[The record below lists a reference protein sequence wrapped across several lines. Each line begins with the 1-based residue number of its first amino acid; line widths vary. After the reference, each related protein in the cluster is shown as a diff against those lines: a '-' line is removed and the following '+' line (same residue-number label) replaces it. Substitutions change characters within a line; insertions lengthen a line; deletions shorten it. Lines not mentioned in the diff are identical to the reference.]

1 MTPAGANPPPPDQ
14 ARVRTVLG
22 EIPAAELGTT
32 LVHEHLLVDIRC
44 NWRPHDDPAIAFRPV
59 TTERLGRIRANP
71 FACRDNLVVDEPH
84 VLADELKRYRDAGGD
99 SIVDATPP
107 GLGRDARVLEWLAAE
122 SGVNIVAGCGFYVE
136 ATHPAGLHRWSVED
150 IAGEM
155 IRDLTEGMDGTG
167 IRAGVIGELGV
178 TGYPMEPAERRVFQA
193 AALAQQQVGCA
204 IIAHS
209 AAGADSP
216 LEVIDVLSDAG
227 ADMSK
232 VVQGHLDDR
241 FRSDLDRYRRAVESG
256 AGLGLD
262 TFGRELYYAMRKTW
276 LPSDEDRMDAL
287 VMLID
292 SGMTDRVFPAQDIC
306 FKHELVANG
315 GHGYDHFLRNIVPRL
330 RARGVSAAD
339 LDTLLRK
346 NPARLLA

>member
-1 MTPAGANPPPPDQ
+1 M
-14 ARVRTVLG
+14 RTVLG

-136 ATHPAGLHRWSVED
+136 ATHPAGLHRWPVED

-216 LEVIDVLSDAG
+216 LEVIEVLADAG

-232 VVQGHLDDR
+232 VVQSHLDDR
-241 FRSDLDRYRRAVESG
+241 FRSDLDRHRQAVEWG
-256 AGLGLD
+256 ACLGLD

-276 LPSDEDRMDAL
+276 LPSDEDRMDTL
-287 VMLID
+287 VMLIE
-292 SGMTDRVFPAQDIC
+292 SGMADRVFPGQDIC
-306 FKHELVANG
+306 FKHELAAYG
-315 GHGYDHFLRNIVPRL
+315 GHGYDHFLRHIVPRL
-330 RARGVSAAD
+330 EARGVSEAD
-339 LDTLLRK
+339 LDTLLRR
-346 NPARLLA
+346 NPARLLAGPSGVRNSG